1 MMKRIDI
8 DPDAGFCFGVVRA
21 IQQAEEALAQEPLLY
36 CLGDIVHN
44 EEEILR
50 LQQKGLKTISREQ
63 FFTERFQKIL
73 IRAHGEPPEYYDF
86 ATKHA
91 ITLID
96 TTCPIVIRLQQKI
109 RQAWDEVKEKSGQ
122 VLIFGEKNHAE
133 VIGLNGQIDNRA
145 IIIENPQQVE
155 HIDCTKPIR
164 LFSQTTKSVEEFQ
177 LLSETLL
184 EKTRRCGNEDFIAYN
199 TICHSVST
207 RSEKLVAFAKRY
219 DVIIFVSGRRSSNGK
234 YLFNICRQNNPRTH
248 RISKPEELE
257 TSWFRK
263 EDTIGITGATSTPQ
277 WLMEKTALEISMH
290 TDDTDYMPPNL
301 SLCCCLSIF

>member
-1 MMKRIDI
+1 MKKIDI

-50 LQQKGLKTISREQ
+50 LQKKGLKTISPEQ
-63 FFTERFQKIL
+63 FYTEKFHKIL
-73 IRAHGEPPEYYDF
+73 IRAHGAPPEYYDF
-86 ATKHA
+86 AKKHA
-91 ITLID
+91 IALID

-109 RQAWDEVKEKSGQ
+109 RQAWNEMKEKSGQ
-122 VLIFGEKNHAE
+122 ALIFGKKNHAE
-133 VIGLNGQIDNRA
+133 VIGLNGQIENNA
-145 IIIENPQQVE
+145 IIIENPQDLENV
-155 HIDCTKPIR
+155 CYTKPIR

-177 LLSETLL
+177 LLSEMLL
-184 EKTRRCGNEDFIAYN
+184 EKTRQCGNNDVVAYN

-207 RSEKLVAFAKRY
+207 RSEKLTAFAKGY

-234 YLFNICRQNNPRTH
+234 YLFDICRKNNVRTH
-248 RISKPEELE
+248 LISKPEELNV
-257 TSWFRK
+257 SWFQK

-277 WLMEKTALEISMH
+277 WLMEKTAKKIHDFL
-290 TDDTDYMPPNL
+290 
-301 SLCCCLSIF
+301 